1 MWHLSFTMQPTLVSH
16 SLHNSQ
22 LPSHVPSHKTL
33 QGIQLLKHTLCSVHS
48 FSALPTKG
56 YWLSWHLGWQVIFR
70 INSWTACYPQC
81 TRWTTK
87 GKMIDHQT
95 CIFQKMF
102 HACVIEIL
110 LILPVFYLPYLC
122 HCEWERF
129 KGSRPQRF
137 LLWLEPSS
145 HSTGYVRHVVRAEGL
160 IRSGRGIKPGVLNL
174 SHPEKVCLPRSRC
187 IILRLTI
194 SKSQSRNQWRV
205 SVQWHLIVRA

>member
-1 MWHLSFTMQPTLVSH
+1 MGYHPMWHLSFTMQPTLVSH

-87 GKMIDHQT
+87 GKMI
-95 CIFQKMF
+95 IKRVSFKNVS
-102 HACVIEIL
+102 CVCHWHFVDLAYIL
-110 LILPVFYLPYLC
+110 LALLVSLWVREVSRQQTKKIPLMIGTFFSLNRLC
-122 HCEWERF
+122 PTC
-129 KGSRPQRF
+129 S
-137 LLWLEPSS
+137 
-145 HSTGYVRHVVRAEGL
+145 
-160 IRSGRGIKPGVLNL
+160 
-174 SHPEKVCLPRSRC
+174 
-187 IILRLTI
+187 
-194 SKSQSRNQWRV
+194 
-205 SVQWHLIVRA
+205 